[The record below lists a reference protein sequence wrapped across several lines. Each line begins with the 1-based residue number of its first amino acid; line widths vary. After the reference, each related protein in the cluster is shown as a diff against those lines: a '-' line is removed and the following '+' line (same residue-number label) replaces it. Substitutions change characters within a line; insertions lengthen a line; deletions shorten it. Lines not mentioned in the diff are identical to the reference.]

1 MQLALRPKLILR
13 ALQVS
18 VLRAVKC
25 KLCQSRGFAVQ
36 PHNREVLC
44 VWGFR
49 TFQEPLQAARGR
61 LEGYLFCCQ
70 RYTMPATW
78 NGLICHQRSR
88 LLLRQAC
95 RRRHCAMQHKHWST
109 ILAPLDISL
118 HAARL
123 TYVLHTCAAPHRP
136 LHYSCCHATKRIHGA
151 VCRASH
157 GCFTGI

>member
-1 MQLALRPKLILR
+1 MLQLALRPKLILR

-18 VLRAVKC
+18 VLRAVKR
-25 KLCQSRGFAVQ
+25 KLCQSRG
-36 PHNREVLC
+36 NREVLC

-49 TFQEPLQAARGR
+49 TFQELLQAARGR

-78 NGLICHQRSR
+78 NGLISQQRSR

-109 ILAPLDISL
+109 ILAP
-118 HAARL
+118 
-123 TYVLHTCAAPHRP
+123 
-136 LHYSCCHATKRIHGA
+136 
-151 VCRASH
+151 
-157 GCFTGI
+157 